1 MTIENGIKVLAGTM
15 VLLSVLLTQFVHP
28 NFLWLTVFVGANL
41 LQSAFTG
48 ICPAVFFLK
57 KIGCKVESC
66 CSEQNPQ
73 K

>member
-1 MTIENGIKVLAGTM
+1 MTIENGVRALAGTM

-28 NFLWLTVFVGANL
+28 AFIWLTLFVGANL

-57 KIGCKVESC
+57 KCGCKS
-66 CSEQNPQ
+66 SASDS
-73 K
+73 KK